1 MSMKMRLIVVLSS
14 LVIGLAPAFAQAPPQ
29 TDRKGAAVAD
39 VLRQWGLLGTW
50 SVDCGRQPTG
60 NHIHIRYIEWMGGKV
75 MTERQYGD
83 ASRNDSNEVINA
95 TINADGSLTLVV
107 DFQSLGGQIRTFAVM
122 RDRPDRLRAVWNHGP
137 DGVYSVKDGRFTGNG
152 AETPWQYKCS

>member
-1 MSMKMRLIVVLSS
+1 MSMTMRVMVMLLS
-14 LVIGLAPAFAQAPPQ
+14 LAIGLAAAFAQAPQ
-29 TDRKGAAVAD
+29 QMDRKGAAVAD
-39 VLRQWGLLGTW
+39 AVRQWGLFGTW
-50 SVDCGRQPTG
+50 SVDCSRQPGG
-60 NHIHIRYIEWMGGKV
+60 NHIHIRYVEWMGGKV
-75 MTERQYGD
+75 MTERDYGD
-83 ASRNDSNEVINA
+83 AKRNDSNEVINA